1 MSKIVRLKTLKLID
15 YPVGTFIS
23 YNTPIIKNMASYIK
37 RKFPEGT
44 ISLWCRGSSGA
55 IIAGIISSSL
65 KRRVDIRYISKNN
78 EKRHDK
84 NTISYESN
92 INIIVD
98 DFICTGETIDDIIIK
113 SGRKKFDLLI
123 VSGDISEEFIKSK
136 SWNNIFEIICCE
148 KINKNI
154 YEKVY

>member
-23 YNTPIIKNMASYIK
+23 YNTPIIKSMASYIK

-55 IIAGIISSSL
+55 IIAGIISSNL
-65 KRRVDIRYISKNN
+65 KGRTCIRYISKNN

-84 NTISYESN
+84 NNHNYETDFH
-92 INIIVD
+92 IIVD
-98 DFICTGETIDDIIIK
+98 DFICTGKTIDEIINK
-113 SGRKKFDLLI
+113 SGRKEFDLLI
-123 VSGDISEEFIKSK
+123 VSGGIDKRFIELQ
-136 SWNNIFEIICCE
+136 SWDSIFKIICYQ
-148 KINKNI
+148 K
-154 YEKVY
+154 

>member
-1 MSKIVRLKTLKLID
+1 MSKIVRLKTLKLIE
-15 YPVGTFIS
+15 YPVGI
-23 YNTPIIKNMASYIK
+23 YILHNTPIIKNMANYIK

-55 IIAGIISSSL
+55 IIAGIISSNL
-65 KRRVDIRYISKNN
+65 KRNVFIRYISKNN

-84 NTISYESN
+84 NNHNYETD

-98 DFICTGETIDDIIIK
+98 DFICTGETIDIIINK

-136 SWNNIFEIICCE
+136 SWDNIFKIICYQ
-148 KINKNI
+148 KINK
-154 YEKVY
+154 K

>member
-1 MSKIVRLKTLKLID
+1 MSKIARLKTLKLIE
-15 YPVGTFIS
+15 YPVGTYIS
-23 YNTPIIKNMASYIK
+23 YNTPIIKSMASYIK

-55 IIAGIISSSL
+55 IIAGVISSSL
-65 KRRVDIRYISKNN
+65 KRKIFIRYISKNN

-84 NTISYESN
+84 SNYNYETD

-98 DFICTGETIDDIIIK
+98 DFICTGKTIDEIINK

-123 VSGDISEEFIKSK
+123 VSGDISKTFLESK
-136 SWNNIFEIICCE
+136 SWENIFKIICCQ
-148 KINKNI
+148 K
-154 YEKVY
+154 

>member
-1 MSKIVRLKTLKLID
+1 MSKIVRLKTLKLIE

-23 YNTPIIKNMASYIK
+23 YNTPIIKNMANYIK
-37 RKFPEGT
+37 RKFPEET

-55 IIAGIISSSL
+55 IIAGIISSNL
-65 KRRVDIRYISKNN
+65 KRKVFIRYISKNN

-84 NTISYESN
+84 NNYNYKTD

-98 DFICTGETIDDIIIK
+98 DFICSGKTIDEIINK

-123 VSGDISEEFIKSK
+123 VSGDISETFLESK
-136 SWNNIFEIICCE
+136 SWDKIFKIICCQ
-148 KINKNI
+148 K
-154 YEKVY
+154 